1 MRYLKAL
8 DIIEKNKFKNSQT
21 LNVTTSFFS
30 DVFNTFL
37 KAHFL
42 QKKIK
47 INILNNEFNTLK
59 QTLFK
64 KQKKNHLNLIIL
76 TPWDFCDQLNFRE
89 GTQSDHYYFKEFKN
103 EIIQMSYLIKK
114 KQKNSKIIY
123 CDFEFPQTLINEN
136 ENSKLANF
144 LRYNALKI
152 SDSILE
158 KDYFDIDRF
167 VDIGFPIFT
176 HKLPSFAKLVTKLFV
191 NDKKTKSKKIKLE
204 TIKKNK
210 NFERNS
216 KKILATDF
224 DGVLWNGLIADDG
237 YKNINCKNDLLGF
250 KHFLYQKLLLRLK
263 KQGILL
269 VGITRNNYSDAIQ
282 GFKNSDFIL
291 KKKDFVKIFASYEKK
306 SDNIKLACKQLNMSI
321 SNVLFVD
328 DNLLEITEVKKNLP
342 HVKSIIFPKNNT
354 ELIKFLNFITSNFQK
369 NYLTTEDKNRVNN
382 YQINKNI
389 KIEYEK
395 IGSDYNIDKFLKS
408 LNMTLKIIKK
418 TIRSKDLARPFQL
431 INKTNQFNING
442 NRIGEQKFRQ
452 ILKKK
457 GSLFSAYYKDKTGE
471 YGEVITLLTD
481 NKNNIVS
488 FVMSCRVFQRK
499 IELEFLRILIM
510 SGFKFNKINFKK
522 TEKNEPFGIF
532 YKNYLFKYIN
542 PVSKKFNNTAFIKQ
556 ISFPKKIFKSQI
568 FSK

>member
-8 DIIEKNKFKNSQT
+8 DIIEKNIYNKS
-21 LNVTTSFFS
+21 LNLNITTSFFS

-37 KAHFL
+37 KAYFL

-47 INILNNEFNTLK
+47 IKILNNEFNTLK
-59 QTLFK
+59 QTLLT

-89 GTQSDHYYFKEFKN
+89 GTQINHYFFKELKN
-103 EIIQMSYLIKK
+103 EIIQFVHLIKK
-114 KQKNSKIIY
+114 KQKDSKIIY

-136 ENSKLANF
+136 ENSKLRNF
-144 LRYNALKI
+144 IKFNALKI
-152 SDSILE
+152 SDFIL
-158 KDYFDIDRF
+158 KNNNFDIDRF

-176 HKLPSFAKLVTKLFV
+176 HKLPNFAQVVTKLFV
-191 NDKKTKSKKIKLE
+191 NDKIKKTKKIKLE
-204 TIKKNK
+204 IIKKNK
-210 NFERNS
+210 NFEKKS

-224 DGVLWNGLIADDG
+224 DGVLWKGLIADDG

-269 VGITRNNYSDAIQ
+269 IGITRNNYSDAIQ
-282 GFKNSDFIL
+282 GFKNSDFTL
-291 KKKDFVKIFASYEKK
+291 KKKDFVKIFASYTKK
-306 SDNIKLACKQLNMSI
+306 SESIKLACKQLNMSI
-321 SNVLFVD
+321 SNVLFID

-342 HVKSIIFPKNNT
+342 LVKSIIFPKNNT
-354 ELIKFLNFITSNFQK
+354 QLIKFLNNITSNFQK
-369 NYLTTEDKNRVNN
+369 NYLTKEDKSRVNN

-395 IGSDYNIDKFLKS
+395 IGSEYNIDKFLKS
-408 LNMTLKIIKK
+408 LNMKLKIIKK
-418 TIRSKDLARPFQL
+418 KNNSKDLERPFQL

-442 NRIGEQKFRQ
+442 NRIGEQKFKK

-471 YGEVITLLTD
+471 YGEVITLLAD
-481 NKNNIVS
+481 NNKNIVS

-499 IELEFLRILIM
+499 IELEFLRLLIK
-510 SGFKFNKINFKK
+510 SGFKINEIYFKK
-522 TEKNEPFGIF
+522 TKKNEPFRIF
-532 YKNYLFKYIN
+532 YKNYLLKYID
-542 PVSKKFNNTAFIKQ
+542 PISKKFNNNEFIKQ
-556 ISFPKKIFKSQI
+556 ISFSKKIFKSQI
-568 FSK
+568 LS